1 LGGLADELLNV
12 LAKTSGLHVIA
23 RTPYFDF
30 EGKQVTLAEI
40 AKSLRVANILE
51 GSVRKSGDR
60 LRVITNPTDNVRAM
74 EAFRKTIAL
83 DPGCADAYATL
94 SNGQSTSGSVTAK
107 AGAAT
112 LTSGS
117 GASKTITRP
126 TTSSNP

>member
-1 LGGLADELLNV
+1 
-12 LAKTSGLHVIA
+12 
-23 RTPYFDF
+23 
-30 EGKQVTLAEI
+30 
-40 AKSLRVANILE
+40 LRV
-51 GSVRKSGDR
+51 GDTSR
-60 LRVITNPTDNVRAM
+60 LFAGETLPGPRVFLGWSRRRTNPTDNARAM

-83 DPGCADAYATL
+83 DPGYADAYATL

-112 LTSGS
+112 LMSGS